1 MTVACPLRLV
11 KIALVVPPAVVTAVD
26 IMLKLVIF
34 PGSHYF
40 LIFIRPSLS
49 VSIRPSLSVSSSLTC
64 NILFPLSL
72 NPIF

>member
-26 IMLKLVIF
+26 IMLKVVIF
-34 PGSHYF
+34 PGYHYF

-49 VSIRPSLSVSSSLTC
+49 LSSSFVMQDSLFSPLT
-64 NILFPLSL
+64 LYSKDE
-72 NPIF
+72 